1 LADENE
7 EENEYEPLEKD
18 IYKRIMPYKEEKK
31 SFKHILSI
39 VKGSGNG
46 STDGT
51 PDDGLAF

>member
-1 LADENE
+1 VQDENE

-18 IYKRIMPYKEEKK
+18 IYKRIMPYKEDKK
-31 SFKHILSI
+31 NIQHILSI
-39 VKGSGNG
+39 LKIGGSG

>member
-1 LADENE
+1 VQDENE

-18 IYKRIMPYKEEKK
+18 IYKRIMPYKEDKK
-31 SFKHILSI
+31 NIQHILSI
-39 VKGSGNG
+39 LKIGDSG